1 LAAAPKKSANETT
14 ADQTLASVELF
25 AVAAAPMRKRYEAQC
40 AWRWWNKG
48 AQIVGRDDLSDD
60 VYFVIRG
67 KVRIVNYVPSGSG
80 EIAFDEVGE
89 GGYFGEMAAID
100 QAPRSATLLAETRT
114 LTARLGGAAF
124 RAYLAEEPKAAL
136 LMMQHL
142 TEIVRT
148 SNQRIMDLST
158 LAAQNRIYADLLRQA
173 RTGGKLAANTAAIE
187 PVPRHHAIAAR
198 ASTARETVARA
209 IADLTRRG
217 LLKRDGKALV
227 ITDVA
232 ALTGMVSQFRA

>member
-1 LAAAPKKSANETT
+1 MAAAPKKITSEAGT
-14 ADQTLASVELF
+14 DQSLAAVELF
-25 AVAAAPMRKRYEAQC
+25 AVAGAALRKRYESQC

-48 AQIVGRDDLSDD
+48 TQIVGRDDTADD

-67 KVRIVNYVPSGSG
+67 KVRVVNYVPSGSG
-80 EIAFDEVGE
+80 EIAFDDIGD

-100 QAPRSATLLAETRT
+100 QAPRSATLLAEMRT
-114 LTARLGGAAF
+114 LTARLSGAAF

-173 RTGGKLAANTAAIE
+173 HTGGKLPANAAVIE
-187 PVPRHHAIAAR
+187 PMPRHHAIAAR
-198 ASTARETVARA
+198 ASTARETVART

-217 LLKRDGKALV
+217 LLRREGKVLL

-232 ALTGMVSQFRA
+232 ALSRMVAQFRA